1 MKKKIASWIKKQVKA
16 ASAKGCILGLS
27 GGVDSAV
34 VAALCK
40 LAFPKNVLGI
50 LMPCYSNPQDLKDA
64 QKIAKKFSIPTRLIN
79 LEKAFGQLQ
88 LQLQGEKYNAK
99 EKNLA
104 IANMKPRL
112 RMLTLYY
119 YANQLNYLVVGTG
132 NKSEA
137 VMGYCTK
144 YGDGGVDILPLAQL
158 LKTQVR
164 KLAKDL
170 GIPAEIISK
179 PPSAGLWAGQTDEVE
194 MGITYDDL
202 DRIIVGLETG
212 KTKGL
217 NQALVKK
224 VTAKMKASEHKRC
237 MPLIFKP

>member
-1 MKKKIASWIKKQVKA
+1 MKKKIASWIKKQVKEA
-16 ASAKGCILGLS
+16 GAKGCVLGLS

-40 LAFPKNVLGI
+40 LAFPKNVMGI
-50 LMPCYSNPQDLKDA
+50 LMPCYSDPQDLKDA
-64 QKIAKKFSIPTRLIN
+64 QKIARKFSISTRLVDLKRPFN
-79 LEKAFGQLQ
+79 QLY
-88 LQLQGEKYNAK
+88 LQLQGKKYNTK
-99 EKNLA
+99 EENLA

-144 YGDGGVDILPLAQL
+144 YGDGGVDLLPLAEL

-164 KLAKDL
+164 ELARDL
-170 GIPAEIISK
+170 GIPEEIISK
-179 PPSAGLWAGQTDEVE
+179 PPSAGLWAGQTDEAE
-194 MGITYDDL
+194 MGISYDDL
-202 DRIIVGLETG
+202 DRIIVSLKTG
-212 KTKGL
+212 QTKGL
-217 NQALVKK
+217 DSALVKK
-224 VTAKMKASEHKRC
+224 VKEKMKASEHKRC
-237 MPLIFKP
+237 MPPSFKL